1 MSNEVIYDIIKNKD
15 YIIRPFLFKI
25 IKENNLDINETLL
38 LIYLSNQEHPVL
50 ESFTSLTSKGLINT
64 EIKKDGDKVI
74 EEISLDGIYKLAA
87 VNINK
92 KVKKKQEKN
101 IFELFESEFGRT
113 LSPMEYEFINAWISS
128 GMKEE
133 IIKEALKEATYNGV
147 SNLRYIDKIIY
158 EWNKRGYKT
167 VEQIRNNKYK
177 KEDND
182 KKEVNF
188 FELNYTKDYELLIA
202 TVLSAQCTDERV
214 NKVTKFLFNKYNIFD
229 LCDLDLKEIESI
241 IYSCGNYKKK
251 SIYIKSIANNLVKD
265 FNGVVPNDRK
275 YLESLLGVGRK
286 TTNVV
291 LSNLFNVPAIAV
303 DTHVDRVSKRL
314 SLSKKTDSVFAVE
327 KKLMKKI
334 PKEKWSKTHHQMVLF
349 GRYICKSQNP
359 KCKDCLLKEYCIYY
373 KKTIVNK

>member
-50 ESFTSLTSKGLINT
+50 ELSLIRNLTSLTNEEILASFTSLTSKGLINT
-64 EIKKDGDKVI
+64 EIKKDGEKVI

-92 KVKKKQEKN
+92 KVSKKQEKN

-128 GMKEE
+128 GMKED

-177 KEDND
+177 KEDNE

-188 FELNYTKDYELLIA
+188 FEYNWL
-202 TVLSAQCTDERV
+202 DE
-214 NKVTKFLFNKYNIFD
+214 D
-229 LCDLDLKEIESI
+229 
-241 IYSCGNYKKK
+241 
-251 SIYIKSIANNLVKD
+251 
-265 FNGVVPNDRK
+265 
-275 YLESLLGVGRK
+275 
-286 TTNVV
+286 
-291 LSNLFNVPAIAV
+291 
-303 DTHVDRVSKRL
+303 
-314 SLSKKTDSVFAVE
+314 
-327 KKLMKKI
+327 
-334 PKEKWSKTHHQMVLF
+334 
-349 GRYICKSQNP
+349 
-359 KCKDCLLKEYCIYY
+359 
-373 KKTIVNK
+373 